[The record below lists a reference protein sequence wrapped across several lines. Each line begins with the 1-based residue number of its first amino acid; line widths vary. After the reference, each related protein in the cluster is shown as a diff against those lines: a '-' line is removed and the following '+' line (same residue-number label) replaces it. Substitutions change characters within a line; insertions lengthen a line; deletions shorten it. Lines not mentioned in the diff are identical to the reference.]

1 MAKRKQPS
9 SRNEP
14 LVLMEQNCTYLE
26 LIWMIQ
32 KIIDAPQEIT
42 RGIASFFI
50 VRPVATSQVTA
61 IRASSISPSP
71 SPDQHPLSAVLDDST
86 STWWISG
93 PGTMPRGKG
102 REYIEF
108 QLSPRAVCR
117 LSKFSIQ
124 IPPLPMGPL
133 SVRRLRLE
141 QRVDHGDYSVG
152 TSNTSKSCWKEC
164 SPIWT
169 VENKTGWQEYT
180 LHPPV
185 DVQNIRVVCLT
196 NQMHVVLQRNA
207 GDGDGED
214 DDEDESDDPRRAFLS
229 MYSCVGYYCVKFE

>member
-1 MAKRKQPS
+1 
-9 SRNEP
+9 
-14 LVLMEQNCTYLE
+14 MEQNCSYLE

-32 KIIDAPQEIT
+32 KILDAPQEIT
-42 RGIASFFI
+42 RTIASFFI
-50 VRPVATSQVTA
+50 VKPVVSSQVTA
-61 IRASSISPSP
+61 IRASSMSPSP
-71 SPDQHPLSAVLDDST
+71 SPDQYPLSAVLDDST
-86 STWWISG
+86 ATWWISG

-102 REYIEF
+102 CEYVEF
-108 QLSPRAVCR
+108 QLSPQAVCR
-117 LSKFSIQ
+117 VSKFSIQ

-141 QRVDHGDYSVG
+141 QRVDEG
-152 TSNTSKSCWKEC
+152 TLKNDGECSSSSPADTAKSCWKEC

-196 NQMHVVLQRNA
+196 NQIHGVLQRS
-207 GDGDGED
+207 ED
-214 DDEDESDDPRRAFLS
+214 DDDNESDDHRRVSLG
-229 MYSCVGYYCVKFE
+229 MYSCVGYYCVRFE